1 MIMWKANG
9 RNLYLSEQ
17 FFHSSKLPNNYVLVF
32 PGISLPSYI
41 IPLADIYSK
50 GVFITISDTEL
61 IMKVYTTRIRSS
73 FPFTSRIFIHL
84 KVQLCQRRPRQ
95 VSHLFFFWHPIEAV
109 ICLQSRRKVSIRGLL
124 LKSSLT
130 ITPSM
135 CLMYV
140 SFCPLISSFSSLM
153 TVILWLS
160 RTTTLIS
167 TPSPLKTHFQSSVST
182 FILSFT
188 MHSFL
193 SYLFEWFMEIVRW
206 PLQKSFRSM
215 PVSMIQVHTFF
226 LPLWPRT
233 DIFISMIHKM
243 IISVL
248 YP

>member
-1 MIMWKANG
+1 
-9 RNLYLSEQ
+9 
-17 FFHSSKLPNNYVLVF
+17 
-32 PGISLPSYI
+32 
-41 IPLADIYSK
+41 
-50 GVFITISDTEL
+50 
-61 IMKVYTTRIRSS
+61 MKVYTTRIRSF

-153 TVILWLS
+153 TAILWLS

-206 PLQKSFRSM
+206 PLQKSFRLM